1 VAESTGAAR
10 WARMNDSLIAEF
22 RSNGGRLRS
31 RKNPVILLTT
41 VGRRTRQPRVVP
53 LNFSTDGDRLW
64 VIASAG
70 GAAKDP
76 DWYRNLVANPEVTI
90 EHGAETFPA
99 RARTATEPER
109 TRLFDAHV
117 ARMPFFNSYRK
128 RVKAR
133 EIPVVVFER
142 R

>member
-1 VAESTGAAR
+1 
-10 WARMNDSLIAEF
+10 MNDSLITEF

-41 VGRRTRQPRVVP
+41 VGRRTGQPRVVP

-70 GAAKDP
+70 GSAKDP
-76 DWYRNLVANPEVTI
+76 DWYRNLVTNPEVTI
-90 EHGAETFPA
+90 EHGGETFRA
-99 RARTATEPER
+99 RARTTKEPER
-109 TRLFDAHV
+109 TRLFDAQV
-117 ARMPFFNSYRK
+117 ARMPFFNGYRK

-142 R
+142 LA